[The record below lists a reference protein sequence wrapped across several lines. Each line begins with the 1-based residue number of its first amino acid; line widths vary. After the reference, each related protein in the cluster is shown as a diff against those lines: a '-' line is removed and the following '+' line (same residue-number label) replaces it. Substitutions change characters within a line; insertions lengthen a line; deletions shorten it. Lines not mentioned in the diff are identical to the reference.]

1 MSTSPS
7 KVAKDAKNVK
17 PCLVFELETVAFN
30 GGQAMYEVAEA
41 AFKAREFQLTPEI
54 FIRFNLSHPT
64 PRVLQHMATAMA
76 INANNIEAMSAE
88 IVEQWQQKLAQT
100 APNLVVAKLLGDAAK
115 QGIPLGAVTTL
126 PEELAS
132 GLIKALALNVEV
144 ALVKLPTAGGNSRPR
159 QEFWAKLARQMQ
171 VAPAQCGVGRLR
183 DRRKRPVM
191 AGSMSS
197 PSRMPLTPFRIS
209 AEPIWSSRTESLP
222 LDENHGVDRSCHKN
236 LNELWLV

>member
-30 GGQAMYEVAEA
+30 GGQVMYEVAEA

-132 GLIKALALNVEV
+132 GLIKALALSVEV

-171 VAPAQCGVGRLR
+171 VAPAQCVALVGSAITAQAA
-183 DRRKRPVM
+183 VM
-191 AGSMSS
+191 AGMHVVAL
-197 PSRMPLTPFRIS
+197 PNAFNAFQDFGGADMVFEKP
-209 AEPIWSSRTESLP
+209 ESLP
-222 LDENHGVDRSCHKN
+222 LDEIMALTAPVIRT
-236 LNELWLV
+236 

>member
-41 AFKAREFQLTPEI
+41 AFKARELQLTPEI

-144 ALVKLPTAGGNSRPR
+144 ALVKLPTVGGNSRPR
-159 QEFWAKLARQMQ
+159 QEFWVKLARQMQ
-171 VAPAQCGVGRLR
+171 VAPAQCVALVGSAITAQAA
-183 DRRKRPVM
+183 VM
-191 AGSMSS
+191 AGMHVVAL
-197 PSRMPLTPFRIS
+197 PNAFNAFQDFGGADMVFEKP
-209 AEPIWSSRTESLP
+209 ESLP
-222 LDENHGVDRSCHKN
+222 LDEIMALTAPVIRT
-236 LNELWLV
+236 

>member
-41 AFKAREFQLTPEI
+41 AFKAREFQLAPEI

-171 VAPAQCGVGRLR
+171 VAPAQCVALVGSAITAQAA
-183 DRRKRPVM
+183 VM
-191 AGSMSS
+191 AGMHVVAL
-197 PSRMPLTPFRIS
+197 PNAFNAFQDFGGADMVFEKP
-209 AEPIWSSRTESLP
+209 ESLP
-222 LDENHGVDRSCHKN
+222 LDEIMALTAPVIRT
-236 LNELWLV
+236 